1 MAIPLAM
8 IPAAI
13 KGGVALAGIGA
24 QAGMQGHMGKKGH
37 EREKE
42 LMGIQYQNQQGL
54 NQQGHELQMEMWN
67 KTNFPEQVAKLKEA
81 GLNPSLLYG
90 KQGAGGVTTGSQTG
104 GSASGGS
111 YKHAP
116 MMDIA
121 GMMKLA
127 SEIGLLDAQKENVQ
141 ANTDKTKGVDTEQ
154 GWVTI
159 ENIMQDTQN
168 KKLEGQLT
176 EQKTINMQLQNVTEI
191 DRAEAI
197 IKQANAT
204 AAKIAQDTSIDAETR
219 ADIVK
224 ARMLANLETEARI
237 LERETNVKL
246 SKAQM
251 QNMIDMVLVARQ
263 NADANDDRNAN
274 EITKQALMKELKQM
288 DIDQR
293 WWEMWV
299 KAGSTA
305 IGDLLGLIP
314 NVNKIF
320 KTITTVVNKPK

>member
-1 MAIPLAM
+1 MGIPLAM
-8 IPAAI
+8 IPPAI
-13 KGGVALAGIGA
+13 KAGTAITGMGI

-42 LMGIQYQNQQGL
+42 LMNMQYQNQQGL
-54 NQQGHELQMEMWN
+54 NKQGHELQMDMWN

-81 GLNPSLLYG
+81 GLNPALLYG
-90 KQGAGGVTTGSQTG
+90 KQGAGGTTTGSQGG

-121 GMMKLA
+121 SMMKIA
-127 SEIGLLDAQKENVQ
+127 SEVGLLDAQKEKVE
-141 ANTDKTKGVDTEQ
+141 AETTKTSGVDTEV
-154 GWVTI
+154 GWATYD
-159 ENIMQDTQN
+159 NIMQDTQN
-168 KKLEGQLT
+168 KKLEGMLT
-176 EQKTINMQLQNVTEI
+176 QQKTINMQLQNVTEI
-191 DRAEAI
+191 DRAEALI
-197 IKQANAT
+197 RQSNAT
-204 AAKIAQDTSIDAETR
+204 ASKIAQDTSIEAETR
-219 ADIVK
+219 EQVVK
-224 ARMLANLETEARI
+224 ATMLANLEAEARI
-237 LERETNVKL
+237 LERKTNVKL

-251 QNMIDMVLVARQ
+251 QNMIDNVLVARQ
-263 NADANDDRNAN
+263 NADANDDKNAN
-274 EITKQALMKELKQM
+274 EITRQALMKELKQM

-320 KTITTVVNKPK
+320 KTITHMTKTQ